1 MRTSILTLATSM
13 ILLAAFSA
21 RPCAADPR
29 SQIAQVF
36 GFPSEEWGG
45 GSSYLGVDTRDVT
58 PDRLQ
63 TLHLKEEHGVEVTM
77 VDQDAPAGKAGLKEQ
92 DVILTLNGQNIESV
106 EQLRRMIRE
115 TPPGRVVALGV
126 SRNGTPMTI
135 KVQLADRKRAFAYSY
150 PGPDSKE
157 FHFTMPAVPAV
168 PALPAMPPM
177 DFDIPVSIV
186 VAHSSARSGLMV
198 ESISPQLGE
207 FFGAKDGNGVLV
219 RSVEKG
225 SLAEKAGLKAGD
237 VITKING
244 QPIHDASDFT
254 HALRSRKETTATIGI
269 LRDKKEQTVTLK
281 LPERR
286 QGTAIFDESFDIPEM
301 KADTEEALADI
312 NSEMAELKPQL
323 QEAINKEMAQLRP
336 EMERQK
342 KEFAKQQEKLKKQ
355 LCNMQKQWHEQQ
367 SEIQKEL
374 NEELKS
380 WDDSKI

>member
-1 MRTSILTLATSM
+1 MRTSILTLAASVV
-13 ILLAAFSA
+13 LLAAFSA

-36 GFPSEEWGG
+36 GFPSEDWGG

-63 TLHLKEEHGVEVTM
+63 ALHLKEEHGVEVTM
-77 VDQDAPAGKAGLKEQ
+77 VDQDAPAGKAGVKEQ

-126 SRNGTPMTI
+126 SRSGSPMTI
-135 KVQLADRKRAFAYSY
+135 KVTLADRKRAFAYSFS
-150 PGPDSKE
+150 GPDSKE
-157 FHFTMPAVPAV
+157 FHFSVPPVPPVPAI
-168 PALPAMPPM
+168 PPM

-207 FFGAKDGNGVLV
+207 YFGAKDGNGVLV

-244 QPIHDASDFT
+244 QSIHDASDFT
-254 HALRSRKETTATIGI
+254 HALRSSRKETTATIGI

-312 NSEMAELKPQL
+312 NSEMADLKPQL
-323 QEAINKEMAQLRP
+323 QEAINKEMAELRP

-355 LCNMQKQWHEQQ
+355 LCDMQKQWHEHQ
-367 SEIQKEL
+367 SEMQKEWK
-374 NEELKS
+374 EELK
-380 WDDSKI
+380 WDFDDSRI